1 MATSDDS
8 GNRRPS
14 APEDED
20 PTSAVPEADAAE
32 QHVRADADGDE
43 GREEWT
49 ERAARESFDQADE
62 ADVIEQVREAGQD
75 EEERR

>member
-8 GNRRPS
+8 GNRRRS

-20 PTSAVPEADAAE
+20 PTAAVPEADAAE
-32 QHVRADADGDE
+32 QRVRADADADE
-43 GREEWT
+43 GREDWT
-49 ERAARESFDQADE
+49 ERAAGESFDQADE